1 MYFSTDKLY
10 KLSKETL
17 RGKKQEIVFDKLVN
31 WTNERFE
38 INVIYIEF
46 EIDKKDN
53 KHRLHLILES
63 QKDYQKILS
72 KSGYDKEIQS
82 EISKKYQELL
92 SVENQNNI
100 AQNKNTF
107 VDKFLLNIGIKSNLN
122 KKSFENIW
130 VCYSVFLTVYAN
142 EISGELSKQKIAEL
156 IKKYKKD
163 NVWEIHMNSFYI
175 TIFVEKEN
183 QIEKNRIN
191 PIFEK
196 IKEEY
201 FEIVKEK
208 DEFGLFKKEYINLA
222 FDSKENFEKNY
233 EGNWYYYYK

>member
-17 RGKKQEIVFDKLVN
+17 RGKKQKIVFEKLVN

-53 KHRLHLILES
+53 KPRLHLILES

-82 EISKKYQELL
+82 EISQKYQELL
-92 SVENQNNI
+92 SIQDLKNI
-100 AQNKNTF
+100 DQNKNTF
-107 VDKFLLNIGIKSNLN
+107 VDKFLLNLGINSNLN

-130 VCYSVFLTVYAN
+130 LCYSVFLTVYAN

-163 NVWEIHMNSFYI
+163 NIWEIHMNSFYI
-175 TIFVEKEN
+175 TIFVQKGN
-183 QIEKNRIN
+183 QIETNRIN
-191 PIFEK
+191 AIFGK
-196 IKEEY
+196 PFSY
-201 FEIVKEK
+201 
-208 DEFGLFKKEYINLA
+208 
-222 FDSKENFEKNY
+222 
-233 EGNWYYYYK
+233 